1 MQHRLIIGPRFS
13 HACFSGTQES
23 ESKIEVFGEERLILI
38 LNRYLRNMSKVD
50 TLEGSH
56 LL

>member
-1 MQHRLIIGPRFS
+1 MQHRLIIDPRFS

-38 LNRYLRNMSKVD
+38 LNRYLRNMS
-50 TLEGSH
+50 
-56 LL
+56 